1 MGTRSP
7 AVQYSRVAHE
17 DLVRFPVSCPICRKE
32 VLAEYRRADV
42 VGALL
47 NDRPIRLY
55 APCCAKSWTASYIE
69 MQQIRA
75 YFDAHRLD
83 RLDGPSRAPPA
94 KTRETLN
101 D

>member
-1 MGTRSP
+1 MDQDDRL
-7 AVQYSRVAHE
+7 VQ
-17 DLVRFPVSCPICRKE
+17 LPVSCPICRKAGI
-32 VLAEYRRADV
+32 AEYRRADV

-55 APCCAKSWTASYIE
+55 ARCCDKSWTAGYVE

-75 YFDAHRLD
+75 HMD
-83 RLDGPSRAPPA
+83 PAPPDVPGRWPPA
-94 KTRETLN
+94 GKQRHLE

>member
-1 MGTRSP
+1 M
-7 AVQYSRVAHE
+7 QYWRVAHE

-47 NDRPIRLY
+47 NERPIRLY
-55 APCCAKSWTASYIE
+55 APCCEKSWTAGYIE

-75 YFDAHRLD
+75 YFDAHRLERPD
-83 RLDGPSRAPPA
+83 SPSRTPSA
-94 KTRETLN
+94 KTRETLE